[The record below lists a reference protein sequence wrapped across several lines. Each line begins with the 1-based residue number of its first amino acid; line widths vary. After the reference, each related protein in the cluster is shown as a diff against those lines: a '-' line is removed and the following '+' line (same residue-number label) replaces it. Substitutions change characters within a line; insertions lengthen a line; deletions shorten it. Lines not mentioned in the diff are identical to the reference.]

1 MHDPSFSQRRPSFGC
16 FYGTFIPSCR
26 HILSTRFTFMAHPAS
41 RSDPAIA
48 VVAVL
53 AGDGDDVRGQCIL
66 VGASAWRLPL
76 RRATLAHN
84 ATGKA
89 FGDPEF
95 PSDVINACSAAGG
108 AQKFPEA
115 ASRRMSFSSVRSET
129 AFRSLLLS
137 FSSSFKRFARSVFNP
152 HSPLSLVAAFGVP
165 TDAGLNL
172 IRTPFGSR
180 STIRRR

>member
-84 ATGKA
+84 ATVKA

-108 AQKFPEA
+108 AQMGY
-115 ASRRMSFSSVRSET
+115 SGRVT
-129 AFRSLLLS
+129 
-137 FSSSFKRFARSVFNP
+137 
-152 HSPLSLVAAFGVP
+152 P
-165 TDAGLNL
+165 TDRRQDGLDLQSGAN
-172 IRTPFGSR
+172 TCHS
-180 STIRRR
+180 STSSASISP